1 MEKRKLKM
9 IDLRSDTVT
18 KPSKEMIE
26 AMASA
31 EVGDDVYGEDPTV
44 NKLQEKIA
52 ELLGKEAALFVP
64 SGTMGNQLCIKSHTQ
79 PWDEVICDK
88 DAHIYNYESGSI
100 AGLSHVQVMPVN
112 GKNGIFTAD
121 QVEEVIRPEAYYLPK
136 TKLVCIENTH
146 NRGGGSIFPIDEI
159 ERIKNVVDKYGLK
172 FHLDGARLW
181 NASIATGISM
191 KEYSSYFDSV
201 SVCLSKGLGAPVG
214 SVIAGSKEFI
224 KIAHRYRKAWGGGM
238 RQAGILAAAG
248 LFAIEHNFKRL
259 AEDHRRAKY
268 FAKEISKISR
278 IKIDPDSVQTN
289 IILFE
294 VEGLTAQEVVEKI
307 KDPSKTG
314 DSLLLS
320 IGKKYLVR
328 AVTHFNVSDEDIEI
342 AINILKAHFN

>member
-18 KPSKEMIE
+18 KPSKEMRE

-44 NKLQEKIA
+44 NKLQEKIT

-159 ERIKNVVDKYGLK
+159 KRIKNVVDKYGLK

-328 AVTHFNVSDEDIEI
+328 AVTHLDVNDEDIEI

>member
-1 MEKRKLKM
+1 M

-18 KPSKEMIE
+18 KPSKEMRE

-79 PWDEVICDK
+79 PWDEIICDK

-159 ERIKNVVDKYGLK
+159 KRIKNVVDKYGLK

-294 VEGLTAQEVVEKI
+294 VEGLTAQEVVAKI

-328 AVTHFNVSDEDIEI
+328 AVTHLDVNDEDIEI

>member
-1 MEKRKLKM
+1 MRI

-18 KPSKEMIE
+18 KPSKEMREFMIN
-26 AMASA
+26 A

-44 NKLQEKIA
+44 NKLQEMVA
-52 ELLGKEAALFVP
+52 SLLGKEASLFVP
-64 SGTMGNQLCIKSHTQ
+64 SGTMGNQLCIKSHTN

-100 AGLSHVQVMPVN
+100 AGLSHVQVMTVN
-112 GKNGIFTAD
+112 GRNGIFTAE

-136 TKLVCIENTH
+136 TKLVCVENTH

-159 ERIKNVVDKYGLK
+159 KRIKEVVDKYNLK

-181 NASIATGISM
+181 NASVATGIPMS
-191 KEYSSYFDSV
+191 EYAKYFDSV

-214 SVIAGSKEFI
+214 SVIAGSREFI

-248 LFAIEHNFKRL
+248 IYAIENNFKRL

-268 FAKEISKISR
+268 FASKISKISR

-294 VEGLTAQEVVEKI
+294 VDGLTALEVCQKV
-307 KDPSKTG
+307 KDSSKTG
-314 DSLLLS
+314 TSLLLS
-320 IGKKYLVR
+320 VGKKFLVR
-328 AVTHFNVSDEDIEI
+328 AVTHLDINDDDIDE
-342 AINILKAHFN
+342 AIRILKMHFN